1 MRTRPYHGVRA
12 LAAGLILL
20 GSSSLGIVAEARAG
34 SGLGGLPQDR
44 RPVRPDL
51 DENDRWRDGNF
62 DMDAVLDALDIRP
75 GMIVGDLGAGWGYM
89 TFKLARR
96 VAPEGSVLAED
107 IETRWL
113 DLLKARAAERGLS
126 NIETVLGTASDP
138 LFPAGRLD
146 MIFMHA
152 VLQWVSDRPGFIRR
166 AAEGLKEDGR
176 LVIIESESDGPLP
189 DDGVAGPGRHPT
201 HPGYLEI
208 FRRAGLVVV
217 SDEAR
222 RTNDPS
228 SFSDHYRI
236 FVLKRA
242 PAPDKDL
249 EFTLR
254 REALDRSGLPIT
266 PIQGTLDFKDAAP
279 PGNLKVPASLVP
291 VGYAEISLSETVKL
305 PFLRGTDASG
315 AYVYVLDRNGDGDLA
330 NDTPLAFDKAGGSGT
345 ADVAIAYR
353 DRFRGK
359 PVSKTIELVL
369 QEGRAGRIEYH
380 FNELWRASLRNGA
393 ETLEVALQRWPI
405 IFMDAKFDGSYDKVF
420 FVEREVLGLGGK
432 FFRLRPDFAGETLRL
447 EEVDRKPVDAGFP
460 APDFEVSLWGSGE
473 RFRLSEHRGE
483 LVVLNFWSP
492 LCVGSKGE
500 AALYDGLAREFGT
513 DPRIRF
519 IAVVHD
525 AEALTSFLKDRRHS
539 FAHAVDPDLWSV
551 YGVTAPFV
559 TFVID
564 EGSRIVRRFFRFSP
578 EIGADLRKLTEKR

>member
-1 MRTRPYHGVRA
+1 MKTRLLYGLLA
-12 LAAGLILL
+12 MAAGLILL
-20 GSSSLGIVAEARAG
+20 GSSSGIVAGGLPG
-34 SGLGGLPQDR
+34 SGLGGIPQDR

-51 DENDRWRDGNF
+51 DENDHWRDGNF
-62 DMDAVLDALDIRP
+62 DMDAVLDTLDIRP
-75 GMIVGDLGAGWGYM
+75 GMMVGDVGAGWGYM

-96 VAPEGSVLAED
+96 VAPGGSVLAED
-107 IETRWL
+107 IEAKWL

-126 NIETVLGTASDP
+126 NIDTIQGTESDP

-146 MIFMHA
+146 LIFMHA

-166 AAEGLKEDGR
+166 AAAGLKDDGR
-176 LVIIESESDGPLP
+176 FVIIEAESAGPLP
-189 DDGVAGPGRHPT
+189 DDGIAGPGHFPT
-201 HPGYLEI
+201 RTGYLEI
-208 FRRAGLVVV
+208 FRRAGLVMV
-217 SDEAR
+217 SDGAR

-228 SFSDHYRI
+228 SSSDHYRI

-242 PAPDKDL
+242 PTPDKDL

-266 PIQGTLDFKDAAP
+266 PIQGTLDFMDAAP
-279 PGNLKVPASLVP
+279 PGILKVPASLVP
-291 VGYAEISLSETVKL
+291 VGYAEIALSETAKL

-315 AYVYVLDRNGDGDLA
+315 ADVYVLDRNGDGDLA
-330 NDTPLAFDKAGGSGT
+330 NDTPIAFDKASGSGT
-345 ADVAIAYR
+345 AGVAIAYR

-359 PVSKTIELVL
+359 PVSKTTELVL

-420 FVEREVLGLGGK
+420 FVEREILGLGGK

-447 EEVDRKPVDAGFP
+447 EEVDRKPVDAGYP
-460 APDFEVSLWGSGE
+460 APDFDAAVWGSDE
-473 RFRLSEHRGE
+473 RFKLSEHRGE
-483 LVVLNFWSP
+483 IVVLTFWSP
-492 LCVGSKGE
+492 LCGGSRAE
-500 AALYDGLAREFGT
+500 AELYDALAEEFKT

-519 IAVVHD
+519 VAVVSD
-525 AEALTSFLKDRRHS
+525 ADALADFLKERRLGFTHV
-539 FAHAVDPDLWSV
+539 VDPGLWST

-564 EGSRIVRRFFRFSP
+564 GETRIVRRTFRFGP
-578 EIGADLRKLTEKR
+578 EIGSDLRKLAAKR